1 MYKTMLQITAVVCL
15 GYVAFQVGR
24 SWDEISAD
32 AAEIV
37 DDVVNGP
44 GGDAPGDTNLPPNP
58 TVMG

>member
-1 MYKTMLQITAVVCL
+1 MFKNLLKITAIAAL

-32 AAEIV
+32 AVEIA

-44 GGDAPGDTNLPPNP
+44 TPPEGGEMPPSP
-58 TVMG
+58 TVME

>member
-1 MYKTMLQITAVVCL
+1 MFKTVLKITAIAAL

-32 AAEIV
+32 AAEIA

-44 GGDAPGDTNLPPNP
+44 NPPADAPNPPNP
-58 TVMG
+58 TVVE